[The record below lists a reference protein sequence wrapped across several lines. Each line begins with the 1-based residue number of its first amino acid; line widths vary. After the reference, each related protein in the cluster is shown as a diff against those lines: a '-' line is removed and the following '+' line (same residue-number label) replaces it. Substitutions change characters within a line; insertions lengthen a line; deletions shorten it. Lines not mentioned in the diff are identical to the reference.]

1 MRIEATESRQRRWEH
16 LREATGEGHKS
27 VALDVAADYY
37 LRMRGG
43 TPAIPNGQLEELMQ
57 RAVSEGSLTPE
68 EIADALDCAEL
79 PVDAEARW
87 SIGRDG

>member
-1 MRIEATESRQRRWEH
+1 MRIEATEARKRRWDH
-16 LREATGEGHKS
+16 LKEATGEGTKS
-27 VALDVAADYY
+27 GALDVAADYY

-43 TPAIPNGQLEELMQ
+43 TSAIPNGQLEELMQ
-57 RAVSEGSLTPE
+57 RAVAKGSLTPE
-68 EIADALDCAEL
+68 EIADALDCDEL